1 MASITQEYVKD
12 KAAFKRLPILT
23 LDERYYRLFL
33 DNNDKPESIKVLE
46 ERLNALLK
54 KQGQVTNDI
63 KEVKKIKSKLIQN
76 VVINMESDENDS
88 KHMKRMHKSQ
98 KLIQEAKEKIAA
110 LEDEELELPR
120 RIAEANQALM
130 IATVNFCYEKMN
142 TNKEDIAVLEQ
153 WIKATRTKL
162 KKKLLIKQDK
172 ENYNNVTYGKL
183 HDILGHDVMSL
194 LDAKNEE

>member
-1 MASITQEYVKD
+1 MASITQEYIKD

-23 LDERYYRLFL
+23 LDERYYHLFL

-46 ERLNALLK
+46 ERLNTLLK

-76 VVINMESDENDS
+76 VVINMESDENDA

-142 TNKEDIAVLEQ
+142 ANKEDIAVLEQ

-162 KKKLLIKQDK
+162 KKKILIKQDK